1 MLPALSNSQLAK
13 QQSQLTERYGQLMMW
28 IADAERKIYDMIC
41 TNVTMESLGLQHEVD
56 LKFQAEIEKYKIL
69 SQLKQIEI
77 EMEKRV
83 NGSTEG

>member
-1 MLPALSNSQLAK
+1 
-13 QQSQLTERYGQLMMW
+13 MMW

-41 TNVTMESLGLQHEVD
+41 TDQNIESLGLQHEVD

-69 SQLKQIEI
+69 SQLKQIEL
-77 EMEKRV
+77 EMERRV